1 MATEATQPQA
11 RSPRQLSAPLAWLRD
26 NLFNTW
32 YNALISLAL
41 LYIIVQVTINFVTWA
56 INAPGWV
63 AVLQNVRLLAVGI
76 YPAELIWR
84 VELVVWVTAL
94 LLGLSAGVWKGIS
107 RGLAV
112 ASGIMMLLLALF
124 SLLLPPTAELD
135 TISSLMF
142 TLGSVAL
149 LAVGYAGGMA
159 GGERLRWP
167 LVAAWVLLYPFTM
180 LMIRGIGGSEG
191 PWQLVQ
197 TSAWG
202 GLMLTLLLAITAIVA
217 SFPIGVLL
225 ALGRRSDLPI
235 VKVFCIGYIELI
247 RGVPLI
253 TVLFMA
259 QVMLP
264 LFLPENWRVDALLR
278 AMVAMTLFSAAYV
291 AENVR
296 GGLQSLPRGQTEA
309 ARALGLNVVHT
320 TMLITLPQAL
330 RAVIPVLVGQ
340 FIGLFKDTSLVTI
353 VGLLE
358 LLGMAETIIT
368 QPDWLQI
375 SGGVWRETFL
385 VVALIYFV
393 FSFAMSRTSLEIE
406 RRTNAGKD

>member
-1 MATEATQPQA
+1 MATEATQPRA
-11 RSPRQLSAPLAWLRD
+11 RSPRQLPAPLAWLRD

-32 YNALISLAL
+32 YNALISLVL
-41 LYIIVQVTINFVTWA
+41 LYVLVQGTINFVTWA
-56 INAPGWV
+56 ISAPGWV

-84 VELVVWVTAL
+84 VELVVLVTAL

-107 RGLAV
+107 RGLAI

-159 GGERLRWP
+159 AGERLRWP
-167 LVAAWVLLYPFTM
+167 LVTAWVLLYPFTL
-180 LMIRGIGGSEG
+180 LMIRGIGGNEG

-225 ALGRRSDLPI
+225 ALGRRSNLPI

-278 AMVAMTLFSAAYV
+278 AMVAMTMFSAAYV

-309 ARALGLNVVHT
+309 ARALGLNVVQT

>member
-1 MATEATQPQA
+1 MATEATQP
-11 RSPRQLSAPLAWLRD
+11 RTRLPRQLPAPLAWLRD

-32 YNALISLAL
+32 YNALISLVL
-41 LYIIVQVTINFVTWA
+41 LYVLVQGTISFATWA

-84 VELVVWVTAL
+84 VELVVWLTAL
-94 LLGLSAGVWKGIS
+94 LLGLSAGTWKGIA
-107 RGLAV
+107 RGLAI
-112 ASGIMMLLLALF
+112 ASGIMLLLLALF

-135 TISSLMF
+135 TMSSLLF
-142 TLGSVAL
+142 TLGTVAL
-149 LAVGYAGGMA
+149 LALGYAGGGMI
-159 GGERLRWP
+159 GERLRWP
-167 LVAAWVLLYPFTM
+167 LVAAWVLLYPFTI
-180 LMIRGIGGSEG
+180 LMIRGIGGAEG
-191 PWQLVQ
+191 PWQVVQ

-235 VKVFCIGYIELI
+235 VKIFCIGYIELI

-264 LFLPENWRVDALLR
+264 LFLPAGWRVDALLR

-309 ARALGLNVVHT
+309 ARALGLNVVQT

-358 LLGMAETIIT
+358 LLGMARTIIS
-368 QPDWLQI
+368 QPDWLQV

-393 FSFAMSRTSLEIE
+393 FSFAMSRTSLAIE